1 MDFSS
6 MSGWDFERYCADCL
20 LKKGFTKA
28 EVTSGSGDHGVDIIA
43 EQNGIRF
50 GVQCKLYQG
59 QIPNKAVQEAYTGA
73 SYYDCDVAVI
83 MSNSELTKQA
93 RAEAKKLRVKFW
105 NIADYMPE
113 EDEKTSKIGG
123 SHEENKAPTN
133 YEEYV
138 QKQKNYEHELS
149 KRIQDELKKQ
159 ESHTFDDTLLPELKT
174 IQHREFKS
182 AWIWLDPPNF
192 QDETWYP
199 FIQTIENYCSD
210 LKNLDGASLDDKRVL
225 FEKLSYTNRLVA
237 FLNVIGSGLQST
249 LWDAGTDVV
258 RFLGTTTVKASEIN
272 LLYWKVCYLF
282 EQEQIVF
289 LKIKDVIESFSTS
302 ERIKIKEI
310 SQLQQING
318 IENEIYDYKNTL
330 KHLEDWWRIMPE
342 KEESS
347 RMDFSFWCEDNK
359 IINQIRRNKEIV
371 EDVYE
376 RVINYEEYRNR
387 QIQKEL
393 EERAEQARIKREA
406 EKERLL
412 IKRQQEEIERKEAEQ
427 KEQERRLKEKQE
439 AEQKERE
446 RQINEER
453 EAERDAMVQSLVDC
467 YNTECSKID
476 LEAIAARKELESRVQ
491 NEIAQAQK
499 QIGEFLKQ
507 KEAFTLFRKKRDAEL
522 DEKISVLTRHI
533 SQLKESLSL
542 KLEEY
547 ERKIENQRNEIFVNI
562 LKEADKEGIK
572 EEVVNELQ

>member
-1 MDFSS
+1 M
-6 MSGWDFERYCADCL
+6 
-20 LKKGFTKA
+20 
-28 EVTSGSGDHGVDIIA
+28 
-43 EQNGIRF
+43 
-50 GVQCKLYQG
+50 
-59 QIPNKAVQEAYTGA
+59 
-73 SYYDCDVAVI
+73 
-83 MSNSELTKQA
+83 
-93 RAEAKKLRVKFW
+93 
-105 NIADYMPE
+105 
-113 EDEKTSKIGG
+113 
-123 SHEENKAPTN
+123 
-133 YEEYV
+133 
-138 QKQKNYEHELS
+138 
-149 KRIQDELKKQ
+149 
-159 ESHTFDDTLLPELKT
+159 
-174 IQHREFKS
+174 
-182 AWIWLDPPNF
+182 
-192 QDETWYP
+192 
-199 FIQTIENYCSD
+199 
-210 LKNLDGASLDDKRVL
+210 DGASLDDKRVL

-272 LLYWKVCYLF
+272 LLYWKVYYLF

-453 EAERDAMVQSLVDC
+453 EAERNAMVQSLVNR

-476 LEAIAARKELESRVQ
+476 LEAIAARKELESRAQ

-507 KEAFTLFRKKRDAEL
+507 KEAFTLFKKKRDAEL
-522 DEKISVLTRHI
+522 EGKISILTSRI
-533 SQLKESLSL
+533 SQLKESLSYE
-542 KLEEY
+542 LEEY
-547 ERKIENQRNEIFVNI
+547 EKEIQTERGKLLEEV
-562 LKEADKEGIK
+562 LSTADKEGVL
-572 EEVVNELQ
+572 EEVKVVL

>member
-1 MDFSS
+1 M
-6 MSGWDFERYCADCL
+6 
-20 LKKGFTKA
+20 
-28 EVTSGSGDHGVDIIA
+28 
-43 EQNGIRF
+43 
-50 GVQCKLYQG
+50 
-59 QIPNKAVQEAYTGA
+59 
-73 SYYDCDVAVI
+73 
-83 MSNSELTKQA
+83 
-93 RAEAKKLRVKFW
+93 
-105 NIADYMPE
+105 
-113 EDEKTSKIGG
+113 
-123 SHEENKAPTN
+123 
-133 YEEYV
+133 
-138 QKQKNYEHELS
+138 
-149 KRIQDELKKQ
+149 
-159 ESHTFDDTLLPELKT
+159 
-174 IQHREFKS
+174 
-182 AWIWLDPPNF
+182 
-192 QDETWYP
+192 
-199 FIQTIENYCSD
+199 
-210 LKNLDGASLDDKRVL
+210 
-225 FEKLSYTNRLVA
+225 
-237 FLNVIGSGLQST
+237 QST

-406 EKERLL
+406 ENERLL

-439 AEQKERE
+439 AEQKEHE

-453 EAERDAMVQSLVDC
+453 EAERNAMVQSLVDR
-467 YNTECSKID
+467 YNAECSKID
-476 LEAIAARKELESRVQ
+476 LEAIAARKGLESRAQ

-522 DEKISVLTRHI
+522 DAKIAVLDRHIEKVKQNLADDIAKRDAETQEKI
-533 SQLKESLSL
+533 
-542 KLEEY
+542 
-547 ERKIENQRNEIFVNI
+547 KILQAKI
-562 LKEADKEGIK
+562 LDDAEKGRAK
-572 EEVVNELQ
+572 EELLQRFPILNI

>member
-1 MDFSS
+1 M
-6 MSGWDFERYCADCL
+6 
-20 LKKGFTKA
+20 
-28 EVTSGSGDHGVDIIA
+28 
-43 EQNGIRF
+43 
-50 GVQCKLYQG
+50 
-59 QIPNKAVQEAYTGA
+59 
-73 SYYDCDVAVI
+73 
-83 MSNSELTKQA
+83 
-93 RAEAKKLRVKFW
+93 
-105 NIADYMPE
+105 
-113 EDEKTSKIGG
+113 
-123 SHEENKAPTN
+123 
-133 YEEYV
+133 
-138 QKQKNYEHELS
+138 
-149 KRIQDELKKQ
+149 
-159 ESHTFDDTLLPELKT
+159 
-174 IQHREFKS
+174 
-182 AWIWLDPPNF
+182 
-192 QDETWYP
+192 
-199 FIQTIENYCSD
+199 
-210 LKNLDGASLDDKRVL
+210 
-225 FEKLSYTNRLVA
+225 
-237 FLNVIGSGLQST
+237 
-249 LWDAGTDVV
+249 V

-376 RVINYEEYRNR
+376 RVINYEEYQNR
-387 QIQKEL
+387 QIQKEP

-453 EAERDAMVQSLVDC
+453 EAERNAMVQSLVDR
-467 YNTECSKID
+467 YNTEWSKID

-491 NEIAQAQK
+491 NEIAQAQR

-507 KEAFTLFRKKRDAEL
+507 KEAFTLFRKKRDAGLDAKITVLDRHIEQVKQNLADEVSKCERDTEEKKNNLYDRIL
-522 DEKISVLTRHI
+522 DEAEQSHVKDEITSKIRRMTKFVDAN
-533 SQLKESLSL
+533 KEN
-542 KLEEY
+542 Y
-547 ERKIENQRNEIFVNI
+547 TNI
-562 LKEADKEGIK
+562 
-572 EEVVNELQ
+572 